1 MFQPASATTTR
12 DDTNFDTGGGVKVTR
27 RSSRKRWL
35 IAGGGLLVI
44 VLFLAGTKFFQI
56 FTMIQAGKH
65 MVPPPVAVTTAKVQR
80 IEWQPLQP
88 AVGTLIAL
96 RGTTLSAEVT
106 GTVREI
112 GFENGSLVKKG
123 QVIVRLDTSAEQAQL
138 QSAIA
143 DGALAKQTLERAEG
157 LRKQEVNTQAELE
170 AAQAREKQ
178 TRATVV
184 NLQAIIN
191 KKVIR
196 APFDGRAG
204 IRAVELGQVVSP
216 GTPIVSLQ
224 TVSPIYAEF
233 QLPQQTLADVK
244 LGQKVMVKVDVF
256 PDDSWEGTITTI
268 NPEVDPATRN
278 VRMRATVENP
288 DGRLNPGMFANVE
301 VEAGKATDTLVVP
314 ATSVIYAPYGDSVFL
329 VEEKK
334 DEPPKGADGKPAEA
348 KAAEAKAPPPAA
360 KKNGEPKNGEPEL
373 VARQQFVR
381 LGARRGD
388 YVQALSGLNGGE
400 TVVSNGAFKLRNGQT
415 VMVNNALAPPAQFVP
430 GPVDR

>member
-1 MFQPASATTTR
+1 M
-12 DDTNFDTGGGVKVTR
+12 
-27 RSSRKRWL
+27 
-35 IAGGGLLVI
+35 
-44 VLFLAGTKFFQI
+44 
-56 FTMIQAGKH
+56 
-65 MVPPPVAVTTAKVQR
+65 
-80 IEWQPLQP
+80 
-88 AVGTLIAL
+88 
-96 RGTTLSAEVT
+96 
-106 GTVREI
+106 
-112 GFENGSLVKKG
+112 
-123 QVIVRLDTSAEQAQL
+123 
-138 QSAIA
+138 
-143 DGALAKQTLERAEG
+143 
-157 LRKQEVNTQAELE
+157 
-170 AAQAREKQ
+170 
-178 TRATVV
+178 
-184 NLQAIIN
+184 
-191 KKVIR
+191 
-196 APFDGRAG
+196 
-204 IRAVELGQVVSP
+204 VSP

-256 PDDSWEGTITTI
+256 PDASWEGTITTI

-314 ATSVIYAPYGDSVFL
+314 ATSEIYAPYGDSVFL

-360 KKNGEPKNGEPEL
+360 KKNGEANNGQPEL

-388 YVQALSGLNGGE
+388 FVQALSGLNGGE
-400 TVVSNGAFKLRNGQT
+400 TLVSNGAFKLRNGQT
-415 VMVNNALAPPAQFVP
+415 VMVNNSSPRPPSSSRARRSLSPEQEHPMSSESSSQSSSAFTDLFIRRPVIAIVVNLIIIIGGLQADPDAERPPVP
-430 GPVDR
+430 RSENATITVTTVYVGASADLVRGFITTPWSG